1 MAAPMAVPNPGA
13 APTITA
19 QTLAAVDQAV
29 VLARGA
35 EREDLAA
42 RLGQARGRLTDG
54 ETKVLVIGEF
64 KQGKSS
70 LVNAL
75 VNAQVCPVDDDIA
88 TAVPTVVRW
97 GDPAIAVAISVPV
110 GIEIDQDIPD
120 DQLRREP
127 IDFDHMAE
135 FVTERANPDN
145 EKRVRMV
152 EIGLPRQLLT
162 GGLAIVDTPGV
173 GGLDTLHAAI
183 TLRTLPLADAVMFV
197 TDASAEFS
205 QPELDFLRTA
215 RELCPNLLCLVT
227 KTDFYPEWRRIVDLD
242 VGHLNRQGIRAP
254 IISVSS
260 VLRMEALRTESV
272 PLNEE
277 AGYPPLVNWL
287 RQEVVARAEVYAAR
301 TAANDLLAVVN
312 QLEAPLR
319 TERQLLVNPEQAQAL
334 VGELERAKQHAD
346 QLKGQAAKWQQ
357 TLGDGIGDVS
367 SEADHDLRARLREV
381 LREADETLEQNDPA
395 KIWEEFEPW
404 IEKRCAAEVV
414 ANYTAMHKQA
424 MEIAERVSEHFAGDE
439 QEIQVQLG
447 IADPSRVVQTLQGS
461 MHLDIEKVGVAGSGL
476 TALRGGYGGF
486 LMISVF
492 GRELIRGLA
501 FFNPLSLG
509 MGILLGRKSVKEERE
524 RHLAMRRNQARQ
536 AMRRYIDDLQ
546 FLMSKDSRD
555 TLRQIQRNLRDTFN
569 ARADELSRSIT
580 DSLNAA
586 QGAVRQDQA
595 TRDERI
601 RELDGKLNQLNSLRQ
616 RAHQLAPD
624 LAAAAPR

>member
-19 QTLAAVDQAV
+19 QTLQAVDVAV
-29 VLARGA
+29 TLAQGA
-35 EREDLAA
+35 DREDLAA
-42 RLGQARGRLTDG
+42 RLSQARHRLTDG

-75 VNAQVCPVDDDIA
+75 ISAAVCPVDDDIA
-88 TAVPTVVRW
+88 TAVPTVIRY
-97 GDPAIAVAISVPV
+97 GDQATAIAISVPTGV
-110 GIEIDQDIPD
+110 EIDQDIPD
-120 DQLRREP
+120 SQLRRDV
-127 IDFDHMAE
+127 IDINRMAE

-152 EIGLPRQLLT
+152 EVTLPRQVLG

-205 QPELDFLRTA
+205 QPELDFLKTA
-215 RELCPNLLCLVT
+215 RELCPNLLCVVT

-242 VGHLNRQGIRAP
+242 VQHLNRRGLRAP
-254 IISVSS
+254 IVSVSS
-260 VLRMEALRTESV
+260 VLREQALRTESV

-277 AGYPPLVNWL
+277 SGYPPLVNWL

-301 TAANDLLAVVN
+301 TAANDLLAVVG

-334 VGELERAKQHAD
+334 VAELERAKARAD
-346 QLKGQAAKWQQ
+346 VLKSQASKWQQ
-357 TLGDGIGDVS
+357 TLGDGIADVN
-367 SEADHDLRARLREV
+367 SECDHDLRARLREV
-381 LREADETLEQNDPA
+381 LREADETLEKNDPA

-404 IEKRCAAEVV
+404 LEKRCAAEVV
-414 ANYTAMHKQA
+414 ANYTAMHQQA
-424 MEIAERVSEHFAGDE
+424 MEIVERVSEHFAGDE
-439 QEIQVQLG
+439 QDIQVQLG
-447 IADPSRVVQTLQGS
+447 IADPTRVVQTLQGS
-461 MHLDIEKVGVAGSGL
+461 MHLDMEKVGLAGSGL

-492 GRELIRGLA
+492 GRELIKGLT

-509 MGILLGRKSVKEERE
+509 MGLLLGRKSVKEERE
-524 RHLAMRRNQARQ
+524 RHLMMRRNQARQ
-536 AMRRYIDDLQ
+536 AMRRYVDDLQ
-546 FLMSKDSRD
+546 FLMAKDSRD
-555 TLRQIQRNLRDTFN
+555 TLRQIQRNMRDAFN
-569 ARADELSRSIT
+569 NRADELTRSINE
-580 DSLNAA
+580 SLNVA
-586 QGAVRQDQA
+586 QGALRQDQ
-595 TRDERI
+595 TSRDERI
-601 RELDGKLNQLNSLRQ
+601 RELDGRLNQLNALRQ
-616 RAHQLAPD
+616 RATQLAPD
-624 LAAAAPR
+624 LAAAPR